1 MNAHQIIRIPM
12 PGRKY
17 LIRIIL
23 SVIPSSFLSLS
34 RTHTLISNQQQTN
47 NSGWRVSYLNTASVS
62 PPSRSLS
69 LCLSFSLLRNQA
81 TSRRSNFPTQ
91 SQIPKQKKIK
101 FKKKTR
107 THTTSSPSS
116 LSLYFP
122 PSLGASFLI
131 ALTSLTL
138 LKNPRQQAVRWW
150 RRPFSLLAGINSLVR
165 RVNIRRTTRIPLL
178 SVMKFGGDTFVHS
191 ESSVSWMNNSFDQFI
206 LLFDSGEWCEQLGT
220 NFEIYPCGSFFLLL
234 IIFGF
239 YYYYYFFKKICLW
252 CSDWRCEFEREARVR
267 ACSCWWGTMTMTALF
282 FP

>member
-1 MNAHQIIRIPM
+1 M
-12 PGRKY
+12 
-17 LIRIIL
+17 
-23 SVIPSSFLSLS
+23 IPSSFLSLS
-34 RTHTLISNQQQTN
+34 RTHTLIRNQQTN
-47 NSGWRVSYLNTASVS
+47 NSGWRVSYLNHRLSL
-62 PPSRSLS
+62 PSLALYLSLS
-69 LCLSFSLLRNQA
+69 LSSVIKQPPEGP
-81 TSRRSNFPTQ
+81 TSPHN
-91 SQIPKQKKIK
+91 PKSPNKKKIK
-101 FKKKTR
+101 KKKNAH

-116 LSLYFP
+116 LSFSLYFP
-122 PSLGASFLI
+122 PSLAANFLI

-150 RRPFSLLAGINSLVR
+150 RRPFSLFAGINSPVR

-220 NFEIYPCGSFFLLL
+220 SFEIYPRGSFFLLL

-239 YYYYYFFKKICLW
+239 YYYYFLKKICLW